1 MESASLPALKELRI
15 DTSAPESSSLDAE
28 SELPAVEAAQL
39 SPKVDRV
46 RHHLIPARTT
56 TCVRAPCLKRQVS
69 VPISSITADLDAS
82 RLEPAP
88 IQDRIAS
95 SPLPTSFAAPR
106 NLVLQTNSR
115 HVHFDESPPEE
126 FFVLSGESYDRRPIK
141 CTQGGSEFDM
151 SLPPRSTSYNGDD
164 TTEDDASSTDDA
176 SVATESAEQPAP
188 DVGFFRDPL
197 LENWACIKNGTETAS
212 VGYQPRHGLMASGRS
227 LHFSALS
234 SSQHA
239 SALNG
244 GEAKP
249 TETNSQQPL
258 QVASQKV
265 SLPVHGFRSF
275 GGLQNSLAPELTA
288 VAVTSDKPIGSPK
301 QDVPSPETTP
311 PALRNFSPDATPM
324 PSPSL
329 HKSIGA
335 YASVSYF
342 GAGSKLCSPVIT
354 ADSLHDDEG
363 FLAIKE
369 QGSASESALDSM
381 EVLRDVP
388 VASSSAPAVA
398 PAATTATE
406 PSHDFRVTEPAQIAN
421 GLRSPTS
428 TRPAPITV
436 KVPESDGQ
444 ATPRR
449 MGLERRMAE
458 KDAGRISGLQP
469 PAAANGS
476 SSPSSSGWSSLLGI
490 TSSPLSSRCSSVDP
504 WSSLSSDGDGDGTES
519 PGNENSWIS
528 SNCTSP
534 DLSPFE
540 QNAAD
545 GFHAKSGPI
554 AASGSTPSWLEAR
567 NTKHAGIASPHINA
581 TSSLGKTSISGDD
594 VWDHE
599 LNTPKN
605 TDFTDDAK
613 FSSSVETVNTVSWE
627 HKHVPAAVAASL
639 LSGLSSADVSTSEA
653 TTPDSSRRPSFHHA
667 DMPPHHL
674 SPRLR
679 SSFSERDSSAI
690 DLEEEDT
697 HGLRVRSL
705 SRDGHAKKKSTK
717 CRYCRTLRQRI
728 KSSST
733 ESSAPTSSGGSAQIT
748 DAEGDEDGDCKG
760 RSSTPASTS
769 YRPDSL
775 KIHCDLTSSTEV
787 SEMEEEDARSRSSYS
802 QLRASVRS
810 LSMDDWSSNAS
821 RSRSRDTSALSHL
834 AIAVEAQHDRE
845 SSNSP
850 GESCS
855 ESPQLASVNL
865 PMMCTCD
872 KKKEKER
879 LKKKIRKEREL
890 ERERDREWE
899 RDQARGRQ
907 KKLFGESFGDADTS
921 FLSAL
926 DGF

>member
-1 MESASLPALKELRI
+1 MESTSLPAFKELRI
-15 DTSAPESSSLDAE
+15 QTSTCALTPVDTEP
-28 SELPAVEAAQL
+28 ELPAVEAAQL

-69 VPISSITADLDAS
+69 VPISSITTDLAAN
-82 RLEPAP
+82 RLESAS
-88 IQDRIAS
+88 IQDRVAS
-95 SPLPTSFAAPR
+95 NPLPTSFAAPR
-106 NLVLQTNSR
+106 NLVLQAGSR
-115 HVHFDESPPEE
+115 HVHFDEAPPEE

-164 TTEDDASSTDDA
+164 GIEDDASSTDDA
-176 SVATESAEQPAP
+176 PVAMESAEQPAP

-234 SSQHA
+234 SLQHA

-244 GEAKP
+244 GDVKP
-249 TETNSQQPL
+249 NDADSQPQAP
-258 QVASQKV
+258 SQKV

-275 GGLQNSLAPELTA
+275 GGLQNSLAPEITA
-288 VAVTSDKPIGSPK
+288 VAAPEKPAASPK
-301 QDVPSPETTP
+301 QEVPSPESTP
-311 PALRNFSPDATPM
+311 PALRNLSPDATPM

-342 GAGSKLCSPVIT
+342 GVSSNLSSPVIT
-354 ADSLHDDEG
+354 AEASL
-363 FLAIKE
+363 KE
-369 QGSASESALDSM
+369 DPSSNDTKLGTM

-388 VASSSAPAVA
+388 SPNAEASTAT
-398 PAATTATE
+398 AATHDFRATE
-406 PSHDFRVTEPAQIAN
+406 PVHTIS
-421 GLRSPTS
+421 GLSSPTFAK
-428 TRPAPITV
+428 PAPITV
-436 KVPESDGQ
+436 KVPDTG
-444 ATPRR
+444 AHLAPRR
-449 MGLERRMAE
+449 LGLERRMAE
-458 KDAGRISGLQP
+458 KDAVRLSGLRP
-469 PAAANGS
+469 PTPTSGSTAASA
-476 SSPSSSGWSSLLGI
+476 SSPGWSSLLGI

-540 QNAAD
+540 QVATE
-545 GFHAKSGPI
+545 GFHPKAGLNN
-554 AASGSTPSWLEAR
+554 ASGSTPSWLEAR
-567 NTKHAGIASPHINA
+567 NIKHVDIVSAQSNGGSN
-581 TSSLGKTSISGDD
+581 LGRASISSAGE
-594 VWDHE
+594 WDHE

-605 TDFTDDAK
+605 TDFADETK

-627 HKHVPAAVAASL
+627 HKHLPAAAPVSL
-639 LSGLSSADVSTSEA
+639 FSGLSSADVSASEA

-667 DMPPHHL
+667 DLPSQRL

-679 SSFSERDSSAI
+679 SSFGERDGSAI
-690 DLEEEDT
+690 DNLDDDDSQV
-697 HGLRVRSL
+697 LRLRSL

-728 KSSST
+728 KISST

-748 DAEGDEDGDCKG
+748 DAEGDGEGEAEG
-760 RSSTPASTS
+760 SSVTS
-769 YRPDSL
+769 AAVSCHSEPL
-775 KIHCDLTSSTEV
+775 KNKRDLTSSTEV
-787 SEMEEEDARSRSSYS
+787 SEMEEEEARSRSSLS
-802 QLRASVRS
+802 DLRASVRS
-810 LSMDDWSSNAS
+810 LSMDEWSSNAS
-821 RSRSRDTSALSHL
+821 RSRSRDKSAVSRL
-834 AIAVEAQHDRE
+834 AIALDVQHERE

-855 ESPQLASVNL
+855 ESPHSSSVNL
-865 PMMCTCD
+865 PTMCTCD
-872 KKKEKER
+872 KKREKER
-879 LKKKIRKEREL
+879 IKKKIRKEREL

-921 FLSAL
+921 CLSAL